1 MTKKRKKKRTIN
13 VIGAEKF
20 KPGQGISF
28 QIKDGRNGMMVGGQK
43 KMCAHENWTFNK
55 LYLLKVF
62 DEPISDSW
70 QGVAPVDYEIIT

>member
-1 MTKKRKKKRTIN
+1 
-13 VIGAEKF
+13 
-20 KPGQGISF
+20 
-28 QIKDGRNGMMVGGQK
+28 MMVGGQK
-43 KMCAHENWTFNK
+43 KMCAHEYWTFNK

>member
-1 MTKKRKKKRTIN
+1 MIE
-13 VIGAEKF
+13 AENF
-20 KPGQGISF
+20 KPVQGISF
-28 QIKDGRNGMMVGGQK
+28 QIKEGRNGMKVGGQK
-43 KMCAHENWTFNK
+43 KMCTHVNWTFNK